1 MGARDDERRPLT
13 TRTPTGGTFE
23 LERFAWSSPDQLE
36 VAGRFTGV
44 RDVPAGSPV
53 LVVRADDRT
62 HRLPPVPDAGTW
74 PPEDGKAWRTA
85 FTWQEPPAPFEV
97 AELELGGGLVVEL
110 PEPGSG
116 PPDSGSHL
124 LDVQRAP
131 ASPED
136 GAAREEPVMPTA
148 PTDGAERV
156 RLQAALVAA
165 QEEFR
170 ETSVAMRAAQE
181 ELSRVRGKLDAER
194 KRRASDADRFR
205 EKLES
210 LRRVAEETVAAER
223 DAAQKLAARLQAAE
237 AEIDARER
245 SLRRVQEEADAVAA
259 GRADERAEMNAL
271 RERVAALEPS
281 AQSADRLRERLE
293 MARRGADELRGKL
306 ASAVRGAQESGSEC
320 ERLRQRLKTIRRAVD
335 EGG

>member
-44 RDVPAGSPV
+44 RDIPAGSPV

-74 PPEDGKAWRTA
+74 PPEDGKTWRTA

-116 PPDSGSHL
+116 APDSGSHL

-136 GAAREEPVMPTA
+136 GAAREEAVMPTA

-165 QEEFR
+165 QEEVR
-170 ETSVAMRAAQE
+170 ETSVAMRAAQ
-181 ELSRVRGKLDAER
+181 
-194 KRRASDADRFR
+194 
-205 EKLES
+205 ES

-271 RERVAALEPS
+271 RERVAALEPA
-281 AQSADRLRERLE
+281 AQS
-293 MARRGADELRGKL
+293 G
-306 ASAVRGAQESGSEC
+306 

-335 EGG
+335 KGG